1 MLFLWST
8 AGDSNEQRKTND
20 PNPYW
25 SLHSAPC
32 SPMTLAVCI
41 GAFNQV
47 LIQNEFKKA
56 ISFETLGLK
65 QTKEEL
71 WPV

>member
-1 MLFLWST
+1 
-8 AGDSNEQRKTND
+8 
-20 PNPYW
+20 
-25 SLHSAPC
+25 
-32 SPMTLAVCI
+32 MTLAVCI

-71 WPV
+71 